1 MTRFNTGPILPW
13 QEYPGQIP
21 SSMKLLTRLYR
32 SGQYGLPVGAGS
44 RHLGGIKLDVAHKLV
59 RNGLAY
65 VSRNNKG
72 EIVRIYPCQ
81 YSFNFYNL
89 RH

>member
-1 MTRFNTGPILPW
+1 
-13 QEYPGQIP
+13 
-21 SSMKLLTRLYR
+21 MKLLTRLYR

-44 RHLGGIKLDVAHKLV
+44 RHLGGIKLDVVHKLV

-65 VSRNNKG
+65 VSVDSKR

-81 YSFNFYNL
+81 YSFNFYNF
-89 RH
+89 RYWQSWSIMYSV